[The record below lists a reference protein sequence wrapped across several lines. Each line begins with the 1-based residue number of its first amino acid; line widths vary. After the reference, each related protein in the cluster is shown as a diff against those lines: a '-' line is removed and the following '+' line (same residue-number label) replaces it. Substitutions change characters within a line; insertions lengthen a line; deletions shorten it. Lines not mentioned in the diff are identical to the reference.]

1 MEMGAKKEESR
12 RRPGLV
18 RNGRPLGTAG
28 MRGPLL
34 VFKGEWLLLQLRRR
48 AASLQAGGPGRGGSC
63 RSPQMNFVSLIF
75 GQNSRPVISHACPL
89 CKEVHVLTST
99 GMAGGQLAA
108 LRHRT
113 RVASG
118 PPRVGVLRLLGPW
131 ARGGSRT
138 GPCAEPAGWGP
149 GSCGVLA
156 SRWAGTFCPQF

>member
-1 MEMGAKKEESR
+1 MEMGTKKEESR

-28 MRGPLL
+28 VRGPLL
-34 VFKGEWLLLQLRRR
+34 VFSSDTELLPYRL
-48 AASLQAGGPGRGGSC
+48 GGRGGGGVPAGLHKWISFHSFSA
-63 RSPQMNFVSLIF
+63 RTP
-75 GQNSRPVISHACPL
+75 RPVISHACPL
-89 CKEVHVLTST
+89 CKEVHVLTSA

-118 PPRVGVLRLLGPW
+118 PLRVGVLRLLGPW

-156 SRWAGTFCPQF
+156 SRWAGTFCPQFLATL